1 MKKEE
6 NKQESKQIS
15 DRFTTY
21 QKIVMLSLAFIQFT
35 IIFDFM
41 IIAPIG
47 DILMKTL
54 SISTEQFGF
63 VVSSYA
69 FSAAVSGIAVAGFV
83 DKYDRKK
90 VLLVFFTGFII
101 GTLLCGLSTT
111 YVEILA
117 SRIITGI
124 FAGVTSSAI
133 FTIIADLFAPQLRG
147 RAMSGVQMG
156 FAVSQILGI
165 PLGIFISNKLGWN
178 STFIFIVILSVLML
192 IGIVFLFK
200 PINAHLQKQID
211 KNPFVHLW
219 HTVNQKQY
227 QTGFLAIMFLAV
239 GGFILMP
246 FSSVFLINNVHVS
259 YEHLPLVFL
268 CTGISSLIVMPIVG
282 RLSDKLDRFRLFAF
296 GSCAAALMVMV
307 YTHLPVSPLWLVIT
321 INMLLFAAI
330 MSRMS
335 PVMALNTMVPKQEDR
350 GAYMSISSSLQQI
363 AGGIGS
369 IIAGMIVF
377 QPTSSSPLQHFDILG
392 YVVVGIFM
400 MCIYLVRRMY
410 LNIQRNAAV
419 VGTPN

>member
-1 MKKEE
+1 M
-6 NKQESKQIS
+6 KQEVSTG
-15 DRFTTY
+15 FTAY

-35 IIFDFM
+35 IILDFM

-54 SISTEQFGF
+54 SISTEQFGL

-69 FSAAVSGIAVAGFV
+69 FSAAISGIAVAGFV

-90 VLLVFFTGFII
+90 VLLFFFAGFIL
-101 GTLLCGLSTT
+101 GTLLCGISTT
-111 YVEILA
+111 YIEILI

-165 PLGIFISNKLGWN
+165 PLGLFISNKFGWN

-192 IGIVFLFK
+192 IGIVFLFQ
-200 PINAHLQKQID
+200 PINAHLQKQSD
-211 KNPFVHLW
+211 KNPFLHLW
-219 HTVNQKQY
+219 HTVTKKQY
-227 QTGFLAIMFLAV
+227 QTGFLAVMFLAV

-259 YEHLPLVFL
+259 YDHLPLVFL
-268 CTGISSLIVMPIVG
+268 CTGISSLIVMPIIG
-282 RLSDKLDRFRLFAF
+282 KLSDKFDRYRIFAF
-296 GSCAAALMVMV
+296 GSCAAALMVMI

-377 QPTSSSPLQHFDILG
+377 QPTTTSPLQHFDILG
-392 YVVVGIFM
+392 YVVVGIFA

-410 LNIQRNAAV
+410 LNIQRNAV
-419 VGTPN
+419 

>member
-35 IIFDFM
+35 IILDFM

-192 IGIVFLFK
+192 IGIVFLFE

-282 RLSDKLDRFRLFAF
+282 RLSDKVDRFRLFAF

-410 LNIQRNAAV
+410 LNIQRNAV
-419 VGTPN
+419 

>member
-35 IIFDFM
+35 IILDFM

-282 RLSDKLDRFRLFAF
+282 RLSDKVDRFRLFAF

-410 LNIQRNAAV
+410 LNIQRNAA
-419 VGTPN
+419 

>member
-1 MKKEE
+1 
-6 NKQESKQIS
+6 
-15 DRFTTY
+15 
-21 QKIVMLSLAFIQFT
+21 
-35 IIFDFM
+35 
-41 IIAPIG
+41 
-47 DILMKTL
+47 
-54 SISTEQFGF
+54 
-63 VVSSYA
+63 
-69 FSAAVSGIAVAGFV
+69 
-83 DKYDRKK
+83 
-90 VLLVFFTGFII
+90 
-101 GTLLCGLSTT
+101 
-111 YVEILA
+111 
-117 SRIITGI
+117 
-124 FAGVTSSAI
+124 
-133 FTIIADLFAPQLRG
+133 
-147 RAMSGVQMG
+147 
-156 FAVSQILGI
+156 
-165 PLGIFISNKLGWN
+165 
-178 STFIFIVILSVLML
+178 ML
-192 IGIVFLFK
+192 IGIVFLFE

-282 RLSDKLDRFRLFAF
+282 RLSDKVDRFRLFAF

-410 LNIQRNAAV
+410 LNIQRNAV
-419 VGTPN
+419 

>member
-1 MKKEE
+1 M
-6 NKQESKQIS
+6 KQEIS
-15 DRFTTY
+15 TSFSTY
-21 QKIVMLSLAFIQFT
+21 QKIIMLSLAFIQFA
-35 IIFDFM
+35 IILDFM

-54 SISTEQFGF
+54 SISTEQFGL

-69 FSAAVSGIAVAGFV
+69 FSAAISGIAVAGFV
-83 DKYDRKK
+83 DKYDRKR

-156 FAVSQILGI
+156 FAVSQILGV
-165 PLGIFISNKLGWN
+165 PLGIFISNKFGWN
-178 STFIFIVILSVLML
+178 SSFIFIVVLSVLML
-192 IGIVFLFK
+192 IGIVFLFE
-200 PINAHLQKQID
+200 PINAHLQKQSD
-211 KNPFVHLW
+211 KNPFLHLW
-219 HTVNQKQY
+219 HTVNKKQY

-246 FSSVFLINNVHVS
+246 FSTVFLVNNVHIS
-259 YEHLPLVFL
+259 YDNLPIVFL
-268 CTGISSLIVMPIVG
+268 CTGLSSLVVMPIVG
-282 RLSDKLDRFRLFAF
+282 KLSDKFDRYRLFVF
-296 GSCAAALMVMV
+296 GSCAAAIMVTI
-307 YTHLPVSPLWLVIT
+307 YTHLSVSPLWLVIA

-363 AGGIGS
+363 AGGAGS

-377 QPTSSSPLQHFDILG
+377 QPTTSSPLQHFDILG
-392 YVVVGIFM
+392 YVVIGIFA
-400 MCIYLVRRMY
+400 MCIYLVHRMY
-410 LNIQRNAAV
+410 LNIQKNAA
-419 VGTPN
+419 

>member
-6 NKQESKQIS
+6 NKQTS

-35 IIFDFM
+35 IILDFM

-192 IGIVFLFK
+192 IGIVFLFE

-282 RLSDKLDRFRLFAF
+282 RLSDKVDRFRLFAF

-410 LNIQRNAAV
+410 LNIQRNAV
-419 VGTPN
+419 